1 MGKMTSNAAQIT
13 KLKAL
18 SAGVLLAWSIPSHA
32 LTLGK
37 FQVQSAMGEPLRAE
51 AEITQATPDELRG
64 LQAQVAA
71 PNSFKQA
78 GMEYNPALIGMVT
91 RVENRSDGRSV
102 IVLDG
107 RSPVQDSFI
116 DLILEAK
123 SPMGR
128 VVKNYALL
136 LNAASSGSS
145 SHTVTST
152 LRTPAQPE
160 EIASPV
166 TSVKATTTRTKTTPN
181 VELNGDGI
189 PVYRFD
195 TPDNSSA
202 LASASALAAPSIRTV
217 PSSVQVNSDRVPV
230 YRFDTPDTASA
241 QPVTNNRNT
250 PYLAAPAVI
259 ASPTNEAF
267 ASDDDTV
274 TVNPGDTASSLVMAR
289 LPAGITLEQMMLAVV
304 RANPHAFIEGNVNL
318 VRSGTVLRL
327 PKASEAAQISR
338 AQARETVLAQNRDF
352 AAYARRVAG
361 SPLLVGSAGSRE
373 MSGNVSKTEPQAPES
388 VAKQDKLTLS
398 KAQVGSNSEEAKL
411 AAERES
417 KDAAEQLNALKKNM
431 DDLQALAK
439 GPQAEAST
447 TMPTTANS
455 DMTLLD
461 QMGQNKSVWAWA
473 LGALLALLALVFWS
487 RRNSNKADDVF
498 APSYDDN
505 VNQTAPVAGTTTN
518 IPQQI
523 TDIDLN
529 LDHRPAPQVKA
540 PAQATDN
547 VTEEN
552 KLALA
557 SQLLSSGDKDLART
571 LITSV
576 ISTASGDLK
585 ARAVQMLGQIA

>member
-1 MGKMTSNAAQIT
+1 
-13 KLKAL
+13 
-18 SAGVLLAWSIPSHA
+18 
-32 LTLGK
+32 
-37 FQVQSAMGEPLRAE
+37 
-51 AEITQATPDELRG
+51 
-64 LQAQVAA
+64 
-71 PNSFKQA
+71 
-78 GMEYNPALIGMVT
+78 
-91 RVENRSDGRSV
+91 
-102 IVLDG
+102 
-107 RSPVQDSFI
+107 
-116 DLILEAK
+116 
-123 SPMGR
+123 
-128 VVKNYALL
+128 
-136 LNAASSGSS
+136 
-145 SHTVTST
+145 
-152 LRTPAQPE
+152 
-160 EIASPV
+160 
-166 TSVKATTTRTKTTPN
+166 
-181 VELNGDGI
+181 
-189 PVYRFD
+189 
-195 TPDNSSA
+195 
-202 LASASALAAPSIRTV
+202 
-217 PSSVQVNSDRVPV
+217 
-230 YRFDTPDTASA
+230 
-241 QPVTNNRNT
+241 
-250 PYLAAPAVI
+250 
-259 ASPTNEAF
+259 
-267 ASDDDTV
+267 
-274 TVNPGDTASSLVMAR
+274 
-289 LPAGITLEQMMLAVV
+289 
-304 RANPHAFIEGNVNL
+304 
-318 VRSGTVLRL
+318 
-327 PKASEAAQISR
+327 
-338 AQARETVLAQNRDF
+338 
-352 AAYARRVAG
+352 
-361 SPLLVGSAGSRE
+361 

>member
-1 MGKMTSNAAQIT
+1 MGKMTSNAAHII

-18 SAGVLLAWSIPSHA
+18 STGVLLAWSIPSHA

-37 FQVQSAMGEPLRAE
+37 FQIQSAMGEPLRAE
-51 AEITQATPDELRG
+51 VEITQSTPDELRG

-78 GMEYNPALIGMVT
+78 GMEYNPALNGLVT
-91 RVENRSDGRSV
+91 LVENRSDGRSV

-107 RSPVQDSFI
+107 RTPVQDSFI

-123 SPMGR
+123 SPTGR

-136 LNAASSGSS
+136 LNAANSGASSRTVSS
-145 SHTVTST
+145 AV
-152 LRTPAQPE
+152 RTPAQTE
-160 EIASPV
+160 VIASPV
-166 TSVKATTTRTKTTPN
+166 TLPKAATTPN
-181 VELNGDGI
+181 VELNGDRI

-195 TPDNSSA
+195 T
-202 LASASALAAPSIRTV
+202 
-217 PSSVQVNSDRVPV
+217 Q
-230 YRFDTPDTASA
+230 DTPST
-241 QPVTNNRNT
+241 QPAKKTRNISDAV
-250 PYLAAPAVI
+250 PPAVV
-259 ASPTNEAF
+259 ASPTNNTPSPE
-267 ASDDDTV
+267 DDTV
-274 TVNPGDTASSLVMAR
+274 SVKPGDTASSLMMAR

-318 VRSGTVLRL
+318 VRSGTILRL
-327 PKASEAAQISR
+327 PTESEAAQISR
-338 AQARETVLAQNRDF
+338 AQAHETVLAHNRDF

-361 SPLLVGSAGSRE
+361 SPLLVGSSESRE
-373 MSGNVSKTEPQAPES
+373 MSGTVSKTEPQAPEL

-398 KAQVGSNSEEAKL
+398 KAQIGNNSEEVKL

-417 KDAAEQLNALKKNM
+417 KDAEEQLNALKKNM
-431 DDLQALAK
+431 EDLQALAK
-439 GPQAEAST
+439 GPQIEAST
-447 TMPTTANS
+447 TMPTKANS
-455 DMTLLD
+455 DVTLLD

-473 LGALLALLALVFWS
+473 LGALMALLVLVFWS
-487 RRNSNKADDVF
+487 RRNSNKAEEVF
-498 APSYDDN
+498 APSYDDD
-505 VNQTAPVAGTTTN
+505 VSTTPPVTGTTTN

-529 LDHRPAPQVKA
+529 LDNSPAPEV
-540 PAQATDN
+540 QATAQDADH

-576 ISTASGDLK
+576 ASTASGDLK
-585 ARAVQMLGQIA
+585 ARALQMLGQIA